1 MNMISDK
8 KQIDQL
14 SEGLTLRPAQWS
26 DLEAVVDL
34 VRDVLTADGDAI
46 SVVTPAELEREW
58 KTEGFKLETDVFIV
72 ATADG
77 RVVGYEEFVN
87 RHAHAALQ
95 GDGYVHPDFRGLGI
109 GTTLLCVLEER
120 ARKEISLAEPDLRV
134 SIMNGMSATDKV
146 AREVHETEGY
156 KPIRFYWMM
165 EANLIKAPTLIPL
178 PAGIEL
184 RPFIKGVQD
193 MLIFEAEDEAFRDHW
208 GHVPGN
214 FNDWKLRKLEREEFD
229 STLWYIAWDG
239 DQIAGYAQTRYRNGI
254 GWIGN
259 LGVRRPWRKRGLG
272 EALLLHSFNE
282 FYKRGMPKIGLGVDA
297 SNPTGAT
304 RLYKK
309 VGMQVKVEDIVYEK
323 ELRAGRELEIPA

>member
-1 MNMISDK
+1 MDTK
-8 KQIDQL
+8 RF
-14 SEGLTLRPAQWS
+14 TLRPAQWS

-34 VRDVLTADGDAI
+34 VRVVLTADGDAI
-46 SVVTPAELEREW
+46 SAVTSGELEREW
-58 KTEGFKLETDVFIV
+58 KTEGFTLETDVFIV

-77 RVVGYEEFVN
+77 HVVGYEEFVN

-95 GDGYVHPDFRGLGI
+95 GDGYIHPDFRGLGI
-109 GTTLLCVLEER
+109 GTTLIRALEKR
-120 ARKEISLAEPDLRV
+120 ARKEMELAEPDLRV
-134 SIMNGMSATDKV
+134 YIINGMSAADKA
-146 AREVHETEGY
+146 AREMHESEGY

-165 EANLIKAPTLIPL
+165 EANLAEAPTVIPFL
-178 PAGIEL
+178 AGIEL
-184 RPFIKGVQD
+184 HPFIKGVQD

-208 GHVPGN
+208 RHVPGN

-259 LGVRRPWRKRGLG
+259 LGVRRSWRKRGLG
-272 EALLLHSFNE
+272 EALLLHAFNE
-282 FYKRGMPKIGLGVDA
+282 FYKRGTRTIGLGVDA

-304 RLYKK
+304 RLYQK
-309 VGMQVKVEDIVYEK
+309 VGMQVAVEDVVYEK
-323 ELRAGRELEIPA
+323 ELRPGRELEIQE